1 MVLKVL
7 PKGIPVILLPWI
19 RTDIY
24 KPSMVLELESVRLR
38 LLLLRSI
45 FNDVFFGLFDFLRFR
60 GRCLHKI
67 VKFKNIARITYLLV
81 WIRIRVALYFE
92 VKSLGSIHVLEA
104 SKPQGFKTNV
114 FVKPH
119 SNHLLKQKILLLC

>member
-1 MVLKVL
+1 MRPAQVFTLAGLNPFPVFSLKQNGLMVLKVL

-45 FNDVFFGLFDFLRFR
+45 FNDVFFGLFDFLLNKGSHF
-60 GRCLHKI
+60 LP
-67 VKFKNIARITYLLV
+67 N
-81 WIRIRVALYFE
+81 
-92 VKSLGSIHVLEA
+92 SL
-104 SKPQGFKTNV
+104 
-114 FVKPH
+114 
-119 SNHLLKQKILLLC
+119 